1 MKSESASYKAAGVDI
16 TAGYRAVEL
25 MKKHV
30 ARTMIPGVLEGIGGF
45 GGLFELDMTGIQRP
59 VLVSGTDGV
68 GTKLKLAFLMDKHD
82 TVGIDC
88 VAMCVNDI
96 VCCGAKPQFFLDY
109 VAVGKNVPERVA
121 QIVGGV
127 AEGCVQ
133 AGCALVGGETAEM
146 PGFYPEDE
154 YDLAGF
160 SVGVVDKSKILDKN
174 TMQEGDVLIALP
186 SSGVHSNGFSLVR
199 KVFQV
204 EKGGLDRRYDD
215 LSQTLGETLLTPT
228 RIYVKPVLA
237 LLEAGVRIRSVS
249 HITGGG
255 FYENIPRSLAQGMT
269 ARIERSAVRV
279 LPIFDIIAREGG
291 IPERDMFNTFNM
303 GVGMC
308 LTVAAEDV
316 DLALDSLADAGED
329 GAYALGEIARG
340 EGGIELC

>member
-45 GGLFELDMTGIQRP
+45 GGLFELDMKGIQRP

-82 TVGIDC
+82 PVGIDC

-133 AGCALVGGETAEM
+133 SSCALVGGETAEM

-160 SVGVVDKSKILDKN
+160 SVGVVDKSKILDKE

-237 LLEAGVRIRSVS
+237 LLKAGVRIRSIS

-255 FYENIPRSLAQGMT
+255 FYENIPRSLAEGMT

-316 DLALDSLADAGED
+316 DLALDSLADAGEN